1 MGGGEH
7 RAMLSSSRDCGGFT
21 MDTLTEI
28 FPNLGKYL
36 ELMPVMIMGVLSGI
50 VSYFNSGDAK
60 DSNNAYKQAVKSIL
74 TCAFLAILAYSILSS
89 TDLPYLAKVGIS
101 CAIGYFGIDK
111 AIEIVQK
118 IIALKGSRTTEQVD
132 KSAENKK

>member
-1 MGGGEH
+1 
-7 RAMLSSSRDCGGFT
+7 

-36 ELMPVMIMGVLSGI
+36 ELMPVTLMGLLSGI
-50 VSYFNSGDAK
+50 VSYFNGSAK
-60 DSNNAYKQAVKSIL
+60 DSNNAYKQAIKNIL
-74 TCAFLAILAYSILSS
+74 TCAFLAILSYSILSA

-118 IIALKGSRTTEQVD
+118 IIALKGARTTEQVD
-132 KSAENKK
+132 KPAENKDRK

>member
-1 MGGGEH
+1 
-7 RAMLSSSRDCGGFT
+7 

-36 ELMPVMIMGVLSGI
+36 ELMPVMLMGVLSGI
-50 VSYFNSGDAK
+50 VSYFNGSAK
-60 DSNNAYKQAVKSIL
+60 DSNNAYKQAVKNIL
-74 TCAFLAILAYSILSS
+74 TCAFLAILSYSILSA

-111 AIEIVQK
+111 AIEIAQTL
-118 IIALKGSRTTEQVD
+118 IAMKGSRTTEQVD
-132 KSAENKK
+132 KPRDRRKRSDDES

>member
-1 MGGGEH
+1 
-7 RAMLSSSRDCGGFT
+7 

-28 FPNLGKYL
+28 FPNIGKYL
-36 ELMPVMIMGVLSGI
+36 ELMPVMLMGVLSGI
-50 VSYFNSGDAK
+50 VSYFNSGGAK
-60 DSNNAYKQAVKSIL
+60 DSNNAYKQAIKSIL
-74 TCAFLAILAYSILSS
+74 TCAFLAILAYSILSA

-118 IIALKGSRTTEQVD
+118 IIALKGARTTEQVD
-132 KSAENKK
+132 KPAETKEKK